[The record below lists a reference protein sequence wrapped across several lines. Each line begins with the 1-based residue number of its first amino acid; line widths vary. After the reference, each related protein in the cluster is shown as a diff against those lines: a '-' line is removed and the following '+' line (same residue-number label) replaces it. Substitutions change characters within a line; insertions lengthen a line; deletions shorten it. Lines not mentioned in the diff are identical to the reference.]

1 MKIFIVTLMIYCLM
15 GIVLA
20 DEDVCTLIFDDCQTC
35 VATQGCGWCDA
46 GFCLSNTDNLFTCK
60 NELTNDEKVCPES
73 SSIRNKRQNP
83 FCSISTSCLE
93 CNLIQGCGW
102 CIFYPNSTNV
112 ATQTCQPITNPDLTN
127 CPISPYTSE
136 NASFVTN
143 CSNSGSNT
151 NPVHSYTENGFTPG
165 DGTGKRNEATKIP
178 DPPNAI
184 NLTADEVCIYF
195 TRGLNQ
201 RFEDIGSSIRVN
213 PQNCDIQIWRAVDPE
228 VNETIPFSDARSE
241 FQLRWIDLPDND
253 VFDVENNTLY
263 IIENYNPYLLP
274 IVIAHIGR
282 GGGSTPLSPGQVAG
296 ITIGSVFAFFLLL
309 LLLLLLVLLLVR
321 RMPQSGPFRA
331 PQAAFRP

>member
-1 MKIFIVTLMIYCLM
+1 MIYCLM

-151 NPVHSYTENGFTPG
+151 NPVHSYTE
-165 DGTGKRNEATKIP
+165 KM
-178 DPPNAI
+178 
-184 NLTADEVCIYF
+184 
-195 TRGLNQ
+195 
-201 RFEDIGSSIRVN
+201 
-213 PQNCDIQIWRAVDPE
+213 
-228 VNETIPFSDARSE
+228 
-241 FQLRWIDLPDND
+241 
-253 VFDVENNTLY
+253 
-263 IIENYNPYLLP
+263 
-274 IVIAHIGR
+274 
-282 GGGSTPLSPGQVAG
+282 
-296 ITIGSVFAFFLLL
+296 
-309 LLLLLLVLLLVR
+309 VLLQEMVLVR
-321 RMPQSGPFRA
+321 EMKLQKY
-331 PQAAFRP
+331 QIHQMQLILQLMKCVYTLHVD